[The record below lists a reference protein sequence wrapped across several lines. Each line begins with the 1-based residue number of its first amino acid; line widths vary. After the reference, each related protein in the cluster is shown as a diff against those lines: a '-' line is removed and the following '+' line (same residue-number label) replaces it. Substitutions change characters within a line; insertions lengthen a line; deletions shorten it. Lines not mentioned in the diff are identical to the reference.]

1 MKTKPIAAFGTVVF
15 LCDAEANETRNYV
28 LSSDGSYQTGH
39 YYYVSGLARNTVI
52 ETGEVIPDRT
62 PGWLN
67 LEHPG
72 TGSSTPGTVKIEY
85 LEDTQWLCIPHIHN
99 PQGLS
104 VVTKLIVDPG
114 TTSNIAQGS
123 NLLLVRGKLLIN
135 NRLFT
140 GPTQIRVR
148 SGDVIAS
155 PPANAVE
162 PSYCLFFP

>member
-1 MKTKPIAAFGTVVF
+1 MKTKPIAAFGTLVF
-15 LCDAEANETRNYV
+15 LCDTEANETRNYA
-28 LSSDGSYQTGH
+28 LSSDGSYQTGY
-39 YYYVSGLARNTVI
+39 YYYVSGLARNTLI

-72 TGSSTPGTVKIEY
+72 TGPSTPGTVKIEY
-85 LEDTQWLCIPHIHN
+85 LEDTQWLCIPHKNN
-99 PQGLS
+99 PQGLP
-104 VVTKLIVDPG
+104 VVTKLIVEPG
-114 TTSNIAQGS
+114 TPANIAGGS

-148 SGDVIAS
+148 SGDIIATT
-155 PPANAVE
+155 PADATE
-162 PSYCLFFP
+162 PSYCLMFP